1 MWPRDWSSCG
11 PGEQLLSFSSPAVL
25 LLLPCPLWWPV
36 LATAAHCSLPAAA
49 LCRSESLS
57 SAVFWLRSAVSLEH
71 LNWAL
76 VWPVD
81 GSGHL
86 CLCRAAV
93 SGIQPLTAVPRLSQ
107 SSVPLLSCS
116 LRNPAAHCGASTVP
130 VICASAELQSRESSS
145 SLRCL
150 DCPRL

>member
-1 MWPRDWSSCG
+1 MDSGLIVLWSWRAAALVLQSCSPPPVALPSLVAR
-11 PGEQLLSFSSPAVL
+11 PG
-25 LLLPCPLWWPV
+25 
-36 LATAAHCSLPAAA
+36 HCSSLQPSAAA
-49 LCRSESLS
+49 LCRSEGLS
-57 SAVFWLRSAVSLEH
+57 SAVFWPRSAVSLEH

-93 SGIQPLTAVPRLSQ
+93 SGIQLLTAVPGLSQ

-116 LRNPAAHCGASTVP
+116 LRNPAAHCGASAVP
-130 VICASAELQSRESSS
+130 GFSVPQGLLHPGC
-145 SLRCL
+145 C
-150 DCPRL
+150 

>member
-1 MWPRDWSSCG
+1 MDSGLIVLWSWRAAALVLQSCSPPPVALPSLVAR
-11 PGEQLLSFSSPAVL
+11 PG
-25 LLLPCPLWWPV
+25 
-36 LATAAHCSLPAAA
+36 HCSSLQPSAAA
-49 LCRSESLS
+49 LCRSEGLS
-57 SAVFWLRSAVSLEH
+57 SAVFWPRSAVSLEH

-93 SGIQPLTAVPRLSQ
+93 SGIQLLTAVHGLSQ

-116 LRNPAAHCGASTVP
+116 LRNPAAHCGASAVP
-130 VICASAELQSRESSS
+130 GFSAPQGL
-145 SLRCL
+145 LHPGC
-150 DCPRL
+150 C